1 MGIFVLKSPYT
12 DGKHSIFAV
21 RDGVIYD
28 TGRSINSEWGGH
40 DISEFDFTYDM
51 FEAQLNFSIIKVLG
65 LNELLRIF
73 IVELV

>member
-1 MGIFVLKSPYT
+1 MKKYTLKNQSGEKIAYT
-12 DGKHSIFAV
+12 EA
-21 RDGVIYD
+21 
-28 TGRSINSEWGGH
+28 
-40 DISEFDFTYDM
+40 YDM